1 MRTTTAIALFLLAG
15 STAMAFADAPDGSA
29 AALPKHNIPASP
41 DGNLVVGLCD
51 GQTWV
56 EVPGVKVGQPMT
68 REQAQWAADRLMEEW
83 RAKNPDKDWMNSAV
97 EAEGGL
103 DRLAAGTRLAQADT
117 APKPAK
123 GAGSA
128 KSAGPATDQVQTYGA
143 FTERDQ
149 KIWKESTDALVAEGN
164 KIFHDAKL
172 LGSTDAI
179 SCDMCHPNA
188 ANTHPE
194 TYPKYQVQLGRVALL
209 RDMINW
215 CIENPVRG
223 KPLADDDPR
232 MKALEAYILSQRKGT
247 ALDYGRH

>member
-1 MRTTTAIALFLLAG
+1 MRTTYAIALFLLAG
-15 STAMAFADAPDGSA
+15 SAAIA
-29 AALPKHNIPASP
+29 AADTTGEQPLPKHNIPAAP

-56 EVPGVKVGQPMT
+56 EVPGVKAGQPMS

-83 RAKNPDKDWMNSAV
+83 RAKNPDKDWVNSAV

-103 DRLAAGTRLAQADT
+103 GKLAEGTQLAQADQATT
-117 APKPAK
+117 APDNPVVKTKNPNPSAPA
-123 GAGSA
+123 
-128 KSAGPATDQVQTYGA
+128 AGPATGQVQTYGA
-143 FTERDQ
+143 FTDRDQ
-149 KIWKESTDALVAEGN
+149 KIWKDSTDALVEAGN

-194 TYPKYQVQLGRVALL
+194 TYPNTRSSSAASRY
-209 RDMINW
+209 
-215 CIENPVRG
+215 C
-223 KPLADDDPR
+223 
-232 MKALEAYILSQRKGT
+232 GT
-247 ALDYGRH
+247 